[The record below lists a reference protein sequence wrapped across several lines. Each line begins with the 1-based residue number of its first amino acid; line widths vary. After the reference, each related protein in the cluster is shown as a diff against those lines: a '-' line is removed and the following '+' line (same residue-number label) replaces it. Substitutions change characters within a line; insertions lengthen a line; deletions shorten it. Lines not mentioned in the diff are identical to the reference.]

1 MIAAVTDL
9 QGRIT
14 GAHRT
19 WLDPSG
25 RDNRGRSSYPALTVR
40 RQSSGFS
47 LFGEAALTAF
57 LYGYGGFDRPR
68 RPLAPI
74 RVAGSVV
81 CASVSITAEREGGTD
96 LPGCLAV

>member
-1 MIAAVTDL
+1 
-9 QGRIT
+9 
-14 GAHRT
+14 
-19 WLDPSG
+19 
-25 RDNRGRSSYPALTVR
+25 
-40 RQSSGFS
+40 
-47 LFGEAALTAF
+47 LFGEAAHTAF

-81 CASVSITAEREGGTD
+81 CTSVSITAEREGGTD

>member
-1 MIAAVTDL
+1 MVLSPQRGDFNEDL
-9 QGRIT
+9 RN
-14 GAHRT
+14 
-19 WLDPSG
+19 LDI
-25 RDNRGRSSYPALTVR
+25 NALR

-81 CASVSITAEREGGTD
+81 CASVSIAAEREGSTD